1 MHKRKET
8 YYTKGNIKIDKVK
21 EYLGQEDIIEDIG
34 RQLIHKKGGVFASNY
49 EYPGRYSRWEIAF
62 IDPCLELRFF
72 ESKFIIQALNQRGD
86 ILIDVVVDSVSK
98 LSGVHIIEQCEAY
111 IVGHIEK
118 SNVIFSE
125 EERSKQNSIFLLIR
139 NIIDLFYSKEDDKL
153 GLYGAFGYDLVFQ
166 FESEIK
172 YSKERPEGQENL
184 VLFLPD
190 QLFIKDRQLGQQYQV
205 TYDFTTEKGTT
216 LGMDRTERTT
226 GLCQINSETIDDITS
241 PKGAY
246 AKIVEKAIDYF
257 KRGDL
262 FEVVPSHILAQ
273 KIELNP
279 YEVFLNTIRI
289 NPSPYNFYLNL
300 GKESLVGS
308 SPEMFVRVEGD
319 KVETCPI
326 SGTIKRGRNALED
339 ADQVRTLLNSTKDEN
354 ELTMCTDVDRNDK
367 SRICV
372 PGSVEVIGRRQIE
385 FYSHLIH
392 TVDHVVGQLMPGF
405 DAIDAFLTHMWAV
418 TITGAP
424 KRAAIEWIENEEKT
438 PRAWYGGAV
447 GFMLF
452 NGDMNTGLTL
462 RTIRLKDQIAQI
474 RVGATLLIDSN
485 PQDEEEETY
494 TKASALL
501 KSIEKFDP
509 LEKKGLT
516 FNSYAGKKIL
526 IVDHEDSFVHTLG
539 NYMKQ
544 LGAEVVTLRHHH
556 ARKILK
562 EKASY
567 DLVVLS
573 PGPGYPDQ
581 FLLRDTIDLCIENKI
596 PVFGVCLGLQGLVE
610 YFGGELG
617 IIDHPRHGK
626 KFKVTLNEPSL
637 YRGMEN
643 QIDVGLY
650 HSLYAKEVPDT
661 LNVFALDEEGIVMG
675 VRHKT
680 LPISAVQ
687 FHPESLL
694 TSSNSNGLRLL
705 DNIFQDLGF

>member
-1 MHKRKET
+1 MHKREQT
-8 YYTKGNIKIDKVK
+8 YYTKGNIKIDKTK
-21 EYLGQEDIIEDIG
+21 AYLEQENIIESIAQ
-34 RQLIHKKGGVFASNY
+34 QLVYKKGGVFASNY

-62 IDPCLELRFF
+62 TDPCLELRFF
-72 ESKFIIQALNQRGD
+72 ESKFIIQALNSRGD
-86 ILIDVVVDSVSK
+86 ILLDVITNSISA
-98 LSGVHIIEQCEAY
+98 LSGIHIIEKSEAY

-118 SNVIFSE
+118 SNAIFSE
-125 EERSKQNSIFLLIR
+125 EERSKQNSIFLVIR

-166 FESEIK
+166 FESEIRFN
-172 YSKERPEGQENL
+172 KERPQGQENL

-190 QLFIKDRQLGQQYQV
+190 QLYVKDRQLGKQY
-205 TYDFTTEKGTT
+205 TIAYDFTTEKGTT
-216 LGMDRTERTT
+216 LGLSREERTT
-226 GLCQINSETIDDITS
+226 GLCQIESEALENITS
-241 PKGAY
+241 EKGSY

-392 TVDHVVGQLMPGF
+392 TVDHVVGQLQPGF

-462 RTIRLKDQIAQI
+462 RTIRMKDQIAQI

-485 PQDEEEETY
+485 PADEEEETY
-494 TKASALL
+494 TKARALL
-501 KSIEKFDP
+501 KSIVAFDP
-509 LEKKGLT
+509 TEKKHLT
-516 FNSYAGKKIL
+516 FNSYTGKKIL

-556 ARKILK
+556 ARKVLK
-562 EKASY
+562 ENTSY
-567 DLVVLS
+567 DVVVLS
-573 PGPGYPDQ
+573 PGPGNPEQ
-581 FLLRDTIDLCIENKI
+581 FSLSETISLCVENEI
-596 PVFGVCLGLQGLVE
+596 PIFGVCLGLQGIVE
-610 YFGGELG
+610 HFGGQLG
-617 IIDHPRHGK
+617 ILDHPRHGK
-626 KFKVTLNEPSL
+626 KFKVTLNKPAL
-637 YRGMEN
+637 YKGMEN
-643 QIDVGLY
+643 QINVGLY
-650 HSLYAKEVPDT
+650 HSLYAKKVPDT
-661 LNVFALDEEGIVMG
+661 LDVFALDDEDVVMG

-694 TSSNSNGLRLL
+694 TSSNSNGLRLI
-705 DNIFQDLGF
+705 DNIFKDLGL

>member
-1 MHKRKET
+1 MQTEKKT
-8 YYTKGNIKIDKVK
+8 YFTKGNIEVLRTQA
-21 EYLGQEDIIEDIG
+21 YLDQEHIIEAIG
-34 RQLIHKKGGVFASNY
+34 SQLDLKKGGVFASNY

-62 IDPCLELRFF
+62 VDPCLELRFF
-72 ESKFIIQALNQRGD
+72 ESKFVVQSLNGRGD
-86 ILIDVVVDSVSK
+86 ILFDTVIACIATV
-98 LSGVHIIEQCEAY
+98 SGVEIIEQTESY
-111 IVGHIEK
+111 LVGRIHK
-118 SNVIFSE
+118 SDGFFSE
-125 EERSKQNSIFLLIR
+125 EERSKQNSIFLVIR
-139 NIIDLFYSKEDDKL
+139 QLIDLFYSQEDDKL

-166 FESEIK
+166 FESEIQFN
-172 YSKERPEGQENL
+172 KERPQGQENL

-190 QLFIKDRQLGQQYQV
+190 QLYIKDRQMGKQYKI
-205 TYDFTTEKGTT
+205 TYDFVTDSGTT
-216 LGMDRTERTT
+216 VGLSHDERTN
-226 GLCQINSETIDDITS
+226 GLCPIESEPIENITS

-246 AKIVEKAIDYF
+246 AEIVKRALGSF
-257 KRGDL
+257 KCGDL
-262 FEVVPSHILAQ
+262 FEVVPSHILSQ
-273 KIELNP
+273 KIDLTP

-308 SPEMFVRVEGD
+308 SPEMFVRVEGS
-319 KVETCPI
+319 KIETCPI

-372 PGSVEVIGRRQIE
+372 PGSVDVIGRRQIE

-392 TVDHVVGQLMPGF
+392 TVDHVVGELMPGF

-501 KSIEKFDP
+501 KSIVKFDP
-509 LEKKGLT
+509 SDQIEMK
-516 FNSYAGKKIL
+516 FNHYFGKKVL

-544 LGAEVVTLRHHH
+544 LGAEVITLRHHH
-556 ARKILK
+556 ARKVLK
-562 EKASY
+562 ENARY
-567 DLVVLS
+567 DVVVLS
-573 PGPGYPDQ
+573 PGPGRPEQ
-581 FLLRDTIDLCIENKI
+581 FFLNDTIDICIQNETPI
-596 PVFGVCLGLQGLVE
+596 FGVCLGLQGIVE
-610 YFGGELG
+610 YFGGELD
-617 IIDHPRHGK
+617 ILDTPRHGK
-626 KFKVTLNEPSL
+626 KFKVNLSEPNFSK
-637 YRGMEN
+637 GMES

-650 HSLYAKEVPDT
+650 HSIYAKRVPDT
-661 LNVFALDEEGIVMG
+661 LRVFALDDENIVMG

-694 TSSNSNGLRLL
+694 TSSNSNGLRLI
-705 DNIFQDLGF
+705 DNIFQDLGL